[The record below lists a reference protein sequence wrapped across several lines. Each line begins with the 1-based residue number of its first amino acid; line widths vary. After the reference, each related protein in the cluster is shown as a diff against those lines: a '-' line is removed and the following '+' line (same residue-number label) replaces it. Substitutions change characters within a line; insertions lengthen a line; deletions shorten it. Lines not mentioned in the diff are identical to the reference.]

1 MCARKWIFD
10 LDAIMKNHFHDTV
23 THIRFS
29 TCPVARSI
37 STSSASGS
45 VCGGSGYG
53 IMWCSASGSVCG
65 GIVVVVDIVS
75 CGVVKGKKG

>member
-45 VCGGSGYG
+45 VCGG
-53 IMWCSASGSVCG
+53 
-65 GIVVVVDIVS
+65 IVVVVDIVS